1 MKYEVDFYIEYY
13 NGSKGGKTVT
23 FETKGKGKKV
33 LRAHIKKY
41 IEDIY
46 NSQER
51 IFDVTIVYIKR
62 FEKLNPNNVWIKEE
76 FEKYKDKLYNKQEK
90 EILNRFKHE

>member
-13 NGSKGGKTVT
+13 NGSKGGRTVT

-41 IEDIY
+41 IEEIY
-46 NSQER
+46 NAPEKIYNVR
-51 IFDVTIVYIKR
+51 IESIKR
-62 FEKLNPNNVWIKEE
+62 FESLRPNNVWNKED
-76 FEKYKDKLYNKQEK
+76 FEKYKDKLYHKQ
-90 EILNRFKHE
+90 I